1 MSRSQFTDVLGSIF
15 EQTPSIAFES
25 WNHRPFK
32 DFDALYQS
40 MIDILWQM
48 SSEQQLALIRSHP
61 DLGSR
66 LKMAE
71 FSVEEQA
78 GIGLDRLSREQFE
91 KFQDKLKSSLF
102 GVLFVLLKEEGGF
115 SFTTD
120 TVFLISD
127 FLQFL
132 NFPFGTKV

>member
-1 MSRSQFTDVLGSIF
+1 MTYDLSELNQMDRSQFTDALEGIF

-40 MIDILWQM
+40 MEDILWQM
-48 SSEQQLALIRSHP
+48 SAEQQLALIRSHP

-71 FSVEEQA
+71 FSEQEQA
-78 GIGLDRLSREQFE
+78 DR
-91 KFQDKLKSSLF
+91 KS
-102 GVLFVLLKEEGGF
+102 VV
-115 SFTTD
+115 
-120 TVFLISD
+120 
-127 FLQFL
+127 
-132 NFPFGTKV
+132 